1 MGLWGSYLCQ
11 PTMKKSN
18 VVYRGHAIESVGHG
32 KRAAFH
38 TTINEKPH
46 SALTLTAIKADI
58 DKWIDEGEE
67 PVSP

>member
-1 MGLWGSYLCQ
+1 MVGILFV
-11 PTMKKSN
+11 PVTMKKSN

-38 TTINEKPH
+38 TTINDKPH
-46 SALTLTAIKADI
+46 SALTLTLIKADI

-67 PVSP
+67 PIEP

>member
-1 MGLWGSYLCQ
+1 MVGILFA
-11 PTMKKSN
+11 PVTMKKSN

-38 TTINEKPH
+38 TTINDKPH
-46 SALTLTAIKADI
+46 SALTLTLIKADI